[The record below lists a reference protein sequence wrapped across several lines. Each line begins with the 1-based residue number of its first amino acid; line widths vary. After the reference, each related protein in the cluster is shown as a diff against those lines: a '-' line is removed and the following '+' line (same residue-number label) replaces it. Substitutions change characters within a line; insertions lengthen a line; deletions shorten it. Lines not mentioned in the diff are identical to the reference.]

1 MFGGTIQQ
9 RIFPMKVL
17 ICYYSTYGNVYK
29 MAKLVAEGVGQIA
42 GAEPVIRTVP
52 ELIPSAVIEARAD
65 MKAGRD
71 LQQDIPL
78 VTAEDF
84 REAGAMAFGTPTR
97 FGNVSSQ
104 RKNQIDQLT
113 SLWLKGELEGKP
125 AGVFVST
132 GSLHGGQETTILT
145 LMAPLLH
152 LGMIL
157 VGVPYSVQELF
168 TTQGG
173 GSPYGPG
180 HVAGDDNRREIDM
193 QEATICRALGRRLAE
208 VGRRLGEK

>member
-1 MFGGTIQQ
+1 
-9 RIFPMKVL
+9 MKVL
-17 ICYYSTYGNVYK
+17 IVYYSTYGNVYR
-29 MAKLVAEGVGQIA
+29 MASLVAEGVREIA

-52 ELIPSAVIEARAD
+52 ELIPKAVIDSRDD
-65 MKAGRD
+65 MKAGRQM
-71 LQQDIPL
+71 QQDVPL
-78 VTAEDF
+78 VTLDDF
-84 REAGAMAFGTPTR
+84 RQAGAYAFGTPTR
-97 FGNVSSQ
+97 FGNISAQ
-104 RKNQIDQLT
+104 LKNQIDQLT

-125 AGVFVST
+125 AGVFVAT

-157 VGVPYSVQELF
+157 VGVPYSTPELF

-180 HVAGDDNRREIDM
+180 HVAGADNRREIDPH
-193 QEATICRALGRRLAE
+193 EAGIWRALGRRFAE
-208 VGRRLGEK
+208 VGLRLGKK